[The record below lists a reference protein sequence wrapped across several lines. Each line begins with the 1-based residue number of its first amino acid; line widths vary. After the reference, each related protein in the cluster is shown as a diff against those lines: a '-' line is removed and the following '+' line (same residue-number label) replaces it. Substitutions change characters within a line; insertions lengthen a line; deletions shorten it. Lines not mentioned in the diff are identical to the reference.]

1 MKSTDMN
8 ATARLVTER
17 VKAMA
22 GTLSSGVFANS
33 FAMPSG
39 IHPFAERTQE
49 RGLASYLKVEPS
61 VVQWVTIENPVI
73 YNIYTNLRWRVE

>member
-1 MKSTDMN
+1 MKSTNMN

-22 GTLSSGVFANS
+22 GTLSSGVSAHS
-33 FAMPSG
+33 FTMPSG
-39 IHPFAERTQE
+39 VYSFAERTQE

-61 VVQWVTIENPVI
+61 AVQWVTIENPVI